1 MKFETLR
8 EEAEAVAERLREL
21 KYDEVR
27 FIVMNDDVVY
37 SVDKKKFIFMEDLP
51 QEFDKGDYTAFDW
64 ATCKAKEFKN
74 EI

>member
-1 MKFETLR
+1 MQFETLR
-8 EEAEAVAERLREL
+8 EEAEAVVDRLKEL
-21 KYDEVR
+21 KHDEVR

-64 ATCKAKEFKN
+64 ATCKTKEFNK
-74 EI
+74 